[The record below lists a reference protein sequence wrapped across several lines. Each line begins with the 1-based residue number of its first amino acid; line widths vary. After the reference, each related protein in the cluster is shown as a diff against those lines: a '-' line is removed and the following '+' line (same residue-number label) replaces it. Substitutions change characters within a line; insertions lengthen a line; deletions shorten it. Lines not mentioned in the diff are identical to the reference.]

1 MTNILGP
8 HRKIKRTMASAQFFA
23 SCNYLLCVHTSLA
36 ENCSSRKKS
45 MVRHISTT
53 VKHVCTSSRPFYAKL
68 PLQLPL
74 VDTLKSEES
83 FYSNELQLVHATTI
97 FLSNHKST
105 QKPLIYSGTNLN
117 SRFWKSKLG
126 QLYRSKITKMNS
138 AISKNCNV
146 RLSNK
151 QWQYRHA
158 P

>member
-1 MTNILGP
+1 
-8 HRKIKRTMASAQFFA
+8 
-23 SCNYLLCVHTSLA
+23 
-36 ENCSSRKKS
+36 

-105 QKPLIYSGTNLN
+105 QKPLIYSGTNL
-117 SRFWKSKLG
+117 KLG

-138 AISKNCNV
+138 ATSKK
-146 RLSNK
+146 L
-151 QWQYRHA
+151 
-158 P
+158 

>member
-1 MTNILGP
+1 MTNILGH
-8 HRKIKRTMASAQFFA
+8 HRKIKRAMASAQFIA
-23 SCNYLLCVHTSLA
+23 SCNHLRCVHTSLA

-45 MVRHISTT
+45 MVRHITTT

-97 FLSNHKST
+97 FLSNHKSN
-105 QKPLIYSGTNLN
+105 QKPLIYSGTNL
-117 SRFWKSKLG
+117 KLG

-151 QWQYRHA
+151 QRQYRHA
-158 P
+158 PQV